1 MRQFFAEGG
10 LGMYPTLAFGLL
22 LLAVAAAYVLNP
34 GRRLVPLFAI
44 LATVVFLC
52 GALGLT
58 LGIITTFMYVEKLPA
73 AQQYTTTLL
82 GIAES
87 LSNLALALVC
97 IVLSTLIL
105 AGGALRAAL
114 AAGREKT

>member
-1 MRQFFAEGG
+1 
-10 LGMYPTLAFGLL
+10 MYPTLAFGLL
-22 LLAVAAAYVLNP
+22 LVAVALAYLLNP

-44 LATVVFLC
+44 LAIVVFLC
-52 GALGLT
+52 GALGFT
-58 LGIITTFMYVEKLPA
+58 LGLVTTFMYVEKLPA
-73 AQQYTTTLL
+73 AQQYSTMLL

-114 AAGREKT
+114 AAGPERSQG